1 MTIFTNDMVEDINV
15 GNHIRSKI
23 NAKKGQEKYG
33 KVNICG
39 WYSSI

>member
-1 MTIFTNDMVEDINV
+1 MTIFTNDMVEDLV
-15 GNHIRSKI
+15 AGNHIRSKI
-23 NAKKGQEKYG
+23 YAKKGQEEYG